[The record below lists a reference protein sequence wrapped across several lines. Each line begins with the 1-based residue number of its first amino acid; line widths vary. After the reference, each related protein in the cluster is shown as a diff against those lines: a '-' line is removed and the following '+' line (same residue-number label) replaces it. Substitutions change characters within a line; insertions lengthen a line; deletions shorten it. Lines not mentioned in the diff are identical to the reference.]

1 MVCDDLGPF
10 HIYTVFQKTSTFL
23 FFNNSVIYQPIVI
36 IFWYTTVSRASETDQ
51 SSDSDTDNDNLT
63 VKRKRKKGKALLN
76 KKQPVKKTARTSGY
90 MSEEL

>member
-1 MVCDDLGPF
+1 MM
-10 HIYTVFQKTSTFL
+10 TSH
-23 FFNNSVIYQPIVI
+23 S
-36 IFWYTTVSRASETDQ
+36 TVSPASETDQ

-76 KKQPVKKTARTSGY
+76 KKQPVKKTRTSGY

>member
-1 MVCDDLGPF
+1 MSTDVSAGDGEYSHSHVETSAVLN
-10 HIYTVFQKTSTFL
+10 YTSMMTSH
-23 FFNNSVIYQPIVI
+23 S
-36 IFWYTTVSRASETDQ
+36 TVSRASETDQ

-63 VKRKRKKGKALLN
+63 VMWKRKKGKPLLN

>member
-1 MVCDDLGPF
+1 MM
-10 HIYTVFQKTSTFL
+10 TSH
-23 FFNNSVIYQPIVI
+23 S
-36 IFWYTTVSRASETDQ
+36 TVSPASETDQ
-51 SSDSDTDNDNLT
+51 SSDTDNDNLT